1 MRFKDK
7 KIWVTAAK
15 AFVILGVIFQFGYA
29 IAVAPNDS
37 IYTKRDVIANA
48 IQKKDYRIFGERRPG
63 SLY

>member
-1 MRFKDK
+1 M
-7 KIWVTAAK
+7 
-15 AFVILGVIFQFGYA
+15 ILGVIFQFGYA